1 MQSRTYEVTFAGEA
15 GDIVLAEFD
24 DCTVSVG
31 PGATTLRLEIP
42 DQGALYGL
50 LDRIASFGLELIDVS
65 VVAPPADV
73 RHEDSKCRQAQ
84 FSPAKGT
91 IMTEVSLDELGPV
104 DYLVVE
110 FPAGASSFTGEM
122 AAELRALADSG
133 TIRVIDVLILTK
145 DTDGTVE
152 AAELSDIAELGD
164 LQAIEAE
171 LAELLAADD
180 VDHLAAAMEPGSTAG
195 VLIWENLWAAP
206 FASAVRRSGG
216 QLIANGRIPIQAI
229 IASIEADQVTAT
241 VGD

>member
-1 MQSRTYEVTFAGEA
+1 MAG
-15 GDIVLAEFD
+15 
-24 DCTVSVG
+24 TVVRYGEEG
-31 PGATTLRLEIP
+31 P
-42 DQGALYGL
+42 QGFRAA
-50 LDRIASFGLELIDVS
+50 IAQLG
-65 VVAPPADV
+65 PTN
-73 RHEDSKCRQAQ
+73 
-84 FSPAKGT
+84 GMM
-91 IMTEVSLDELGPV
+91 MTEVALDELGPV

-122 AAELRALADSG
+122 AAELRALVDSG

-145 DTDGTVE
+145 DADGTVE
-152 AAELSDIAELGD
+152 ATELSDIAELGE
-164 LQAIEAE
+164 LQEIETE

-206 FASAVRRSGG
+206 FASAVRHSGG

-229 IASIEADQVTAT
+229 IASIEAEKSTAT